1 MTYLFRQFAA
11 KTTGSDSP
19 LLVIDDVSEFFD
31 QIILFLLDRAIFTTI
46 YSMYCFNDYILLTK
60 KPPLST
66 SLYKSFLNYSTVSLK
81 TSISAFI
88 SRLFSK
94 YFYLTY
100 VKYQNYIFC
109 FFLNFLLNISHE
121 SKSILSLFYN
131 SRIKLLLKL
140 PNNTIFLLKLAFK
153 NDNLFS
159 HFFVL
164 NNNIPQMRRQLT
176 HLGY

>member
-1 MTYLFRQFAA
+1 MAYLFRQFAA
-11 KTTGSDSP
+11 KTTRSNF
-19 LLVIDDVSEFFD
+19 LLLFVDNISELFD
-31 QIILFLLDRAIFTTI
+31 QIVFFLLYWIIFTTI
-46 YSMYCFNDYILLTK
+46 YRMYCFNNYILLTK

-66 SLYKSFLNYSTVSLK
+66 SLYKSFLSYSTVSLK

-94 YFYLTY
+94 YFYLTC
-100 VKYQNYIFC
+100 VKHQNYIFYS
-109 FFLNFLLNISHE
+109 FLHLLLNISHE
-121 SKSILSLFYN
+121 SQSVLSLLDN

-140 PNNTIFLLKLAFK
+140 PNNTIFLLKFALE

-164 NNNIPQMRRQLT
+164 NNNIPQMWR
-176 HLGY
+176 